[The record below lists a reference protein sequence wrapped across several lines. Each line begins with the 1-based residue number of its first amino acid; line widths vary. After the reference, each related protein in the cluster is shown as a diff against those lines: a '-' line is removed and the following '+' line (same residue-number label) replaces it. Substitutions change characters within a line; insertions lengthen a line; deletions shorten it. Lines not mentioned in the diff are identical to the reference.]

1 MPIPDGLS
9 WEVHFLFWIGMLVIG
24 TLAAL
29 TVWFIKRY
37 IDSTDSNYKKVEES
51 IKSHSAETKN
61 LTNETK
67 SLAARIE
74 REATKIDQAAAS
86 MAKTQADFQTSVSRE
101 LIEIHKGTVQIKNDL
116 NEGKLQV
123 AEVKKGLDSMAK
135 TIDAHQNSLSLGA
148 KAMVKQRE
156 EVLAIKTTVNKLTE
170 DLTLYGQKLVK
181 KGDK

>member
-24 TLAAL
+24 TMATI

-37 IDSTDSNYKKVEES
+37 IDKNDSHHKSVEETLKKQS
-51 IKSHSAETKN
+51 TETKD
-61 LTNETK
+61 LTT
-67 SLAARIE
+67 RIE
-74 REATKIDQAAAS
+74 REATKIDQAAAL
-86 MAKTQADFQTSVSRE
+86 MAKTQADFQTTVSRE

-123 AEVKKGLDSMAK
+123 ASVKKDLESMAK
-135 TIDAHQNSLSLGA
+135 TIEAHQNSLSLGA